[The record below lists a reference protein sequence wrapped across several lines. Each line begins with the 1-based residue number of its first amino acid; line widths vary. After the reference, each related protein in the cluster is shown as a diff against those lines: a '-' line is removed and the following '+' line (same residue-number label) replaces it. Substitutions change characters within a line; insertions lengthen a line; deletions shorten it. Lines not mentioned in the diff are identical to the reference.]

1 MHLLSPGL
9 QNYGTVD
16 RREDYIKAGPHTA
29 ATLDRPG
36 RQRGGSVPFADTE
49 DTGDNPA
56 YQPRDVSTIA
66 HGTCLTVL

>member
-1 MHLLSPGL
+1 M
-9 QNYGTVD
+9 D

-56 YQPRDVSTIA
+56 YQPREVRTDKGVNWLHCEISRIY
-66 HGTCLTVL
+66 VQ